1 MKIFVGKNDAGQH
14 CIRFERESGKF
25 FMLVGKGLENDR
37 GLEGLKLND
46 NDLTVLREH
55 VKKGFFDTEL
65 TDTK

>member
-1 MKIFVGKNDAGQH
+1 
-14 CIRFERESGKF
+14 
-25 FMLVGKGLENDR
+25 MLVGKGLENDR